1 MDTKKTIRNFFFPSI
16 TMKFFVR
23 ASFMGLLACIF
34 FYYICIPVKI
44 SGASMEPS
52 YRDGSVNLTWRLR
65 YTFSS
70 PKRYDVVAVR
80 FAGSRVML
88 LKRVVALEG
97 EELEFRDG
105 KLLVNGKELDE
116 PYIKYPCNW
125 NLPPRQV
132 QKGNVY
138 IIGDNRS
145 MPLNQHTFGQ
155 TSIKRIIGAPV
166 W

>member
-1 MDTKKTIRNFFFPSI
+1 
-16 TMKFFVR
+16 
-23 ASFMGLLACIF
+23 
-34 FYYICIPVKI
+34 
-44 SGASMEPS
+44 
-52 YRDGSVNLTWRLR
+52 
-65 YTFSS
+65 
-70 PKRYDVVAVR
+70 
-80 FAGSRVML
+80 ML